1 MVVTRPR
8 PQRPTWREPFRRLR
22 LASWRKVWLAAIL
35 LGGAGIGTAQTLQL
49 SPAEILQRARPGTPA
64 AAATP
69 ETVKPERGKP
79 ERVAE
84 PARPAATASVE
95 PPAAAAVAQAYL
107 YLEPHQARFEVLY
120 DAATALR
127 LIEPAQSLPARLD
140 PALRQRLAKEMA
152 TRTEAWCSLK
162 VDGRESARS
171 TAYPVLLTGKPGAT
185 QPVEGDSDLPLAG
198 AMLGLAWSFELPPM
212 PEQVVVAW
220 QGYLPAS
227 GKLPVRVLYGPK
239 SEPAEISRHSPGFTW
254 RSLGRLPRPQPLAP
268 VPGTATA
275 TWQLPVGFL
284 LWCLV
289 GAGFAWSARRRRAR
303 LFGGWLLYAILWGAA
318 AIVLWPRLMLPLGAR
333 GGPAVDRPEGAATVL
348 APLLQNVYR
357 AFDHR
362 SESAIYDVLARSVD
376 GELLRRLYLET
387 IEALSLEGREGAR
400 VTVKEFSAEVDAVE
414 PAQQGFVA
422 DCQWTALGTVGHWG
436 HAHTRVNRYKARVTV
451 TAVRGE
457 WKLTG
462 LEVLEARRL

>member
-1 MVVTRPR
+1 M
-8 PQRPTWREPFRRLR
+8 PFRRLA
-22 LASWRKVWLAAIL
+22 LAPWRAAWLAAVL
-35 LGGAGIGTAQTLQL
+35 LVGAGVGSAQTLQL

-69 ETVKPERGKP
+69 KTVKPE
-79 ERVAE
+79 
-84 PARPAATASVE
+84 PAAVPVQPVPAVSPE
-95 PPAAAAVAQAYL
+95 PPVAAAVAQAYL

-127 LIEPAQSLPARLD
+127 LIDPAQPLPSRLG

-152 TRTEAWCSLK
+152 TRAEAWCSLK
-162 VDGRESARS
+162 ADGREAART

-185 QPVEGDSDLPLAG
+185 QPVEGDQDLPLAG

-212 PEQVVVAW
+212 PEQVAIAW
-220 QGYLPAS
+220 KGHLPAS

-239 SEPAEISRHSPGFTW
+239 SEPAEISRSSPGFTW

-275 TWQLPVGFL
+275 AWQLPVGFL
-284 LWCLV
+284 LWCLA
-289 GAGFAWSARRRRAR
+289 GAGFAWSARRRRTR
-303 LFGGWLLYAILWGAA
+303 LFGGWLLYAILWGAG

-333 GGPAVDRPEGAATVL
+333 GGPAVDRPEGAAAVL
-348 APLLQNVYR
+348 SPLLQNVYR

-376 GELLRRLYLET
+376 GDLLRRLYLET

-414 PAQQGFVA
+414 PVPQGFVA

-462 LEVLEARRL
+462 LEVQEARRL

>member
-1 MVVTRPR
+1 M
-8 PQRPTWREPFRRLR
+8 PFRRLA
-22 LASWRKVWLAAIL
+22 LAPWRAAWQAAVL
-35 LGGAGIGTAQTLQL
+35 LVGAGLGSAQTLQL

-69 ETVKPERGKP
+69 KMVNP
-79 ERVAE
+79 E
-84 PARPAATASVE
+84 PAASPVQPVPAASPE
-95 PPAAAAVAQAYL
+95 PPAAPAVAQAYL

-120 DAATALR
+120 DAATALQ
-127 LIEPAQSLPARLD
+127 IIDPALPLPARLA
-140 PALRQRLAKEMA
+140 PALRQRLVKEMA

-162 VDGRESARS
+162 ADGREAARS

-185 QPVEGDSDLPLAG
+185 QPVEGDADLPLAG

-254 RSLGRLPRPQPLAP
+254 RSLGRLPRPLPLAP

-275 TWQLPVGFL
+275 AWQLPVGFL
-284 LWCLV
+284 LWCLA
-289 GAGFAWSARRRRAR
+289 GAAFAWSARRRRTR
-303 LFGGWLLYAILWGAA
+303 LFGGWLLYAILWGAG

-333 GGPAVDRPEGAATVL
+333 GGTAVDRPEGAAAVL
-348 APLLQNVYR
+348 SPLLQNVYR

-414 PAQQGFVA
+414 PAPQGFVA

-451 TAVRGE
+451 MAVRGE

>member
-1 MVVTRPR
+1 MARCRLV
-8 PQRPTWREPFRRLR
+8 WRVAVL
-22 LASWRKVWLAAIL
+22 LAWAGAA
-35 LGGAGIGTAQTLQL
+35 AAQTLQL
-49 SPAEILQRARPGTPA
+49 SPAEILQRARPGSKAP
-64 AAATP
+64 
-69 ETVKPERGKP
+69 
-79 ERVAE
+79 AE
-84 PARPAATASVE
+84 PAPSPGKAKAERAAEAPKPAQPA
-95 PPAAAAVAQAYL
+95 PPDAPSAGAVAQAYL

-127 LIEPAQSLPARLD
+127 LIDPEQAAPRSLDA
-140 PALRQRLAKEMA
+140 ALRQRLAKEMA
-152 TRTEAWCSLK
+152 TRAETWCSLK
-162 VDGRESARS
+162 ADGREATRT

-185 QPVEGDSDLPLAG
+185 QPVEGDEDLPLAG

-212 PEQVVVAW
+212 PEQVAVAW
-220 QGYLPAS
+220 QGHLPAS
-227 GKLPVRVLYGPK
+227 GKLSVRVLYGPK
-239 SEPAEISRHSPGFTW
+239 SEPAEISRSSPAFTW

-268 VPGTATA
+268 VPGTARA

-284 LWCLV
+284 LWCLA
-289 GAGFAWSARRRRAR
+289 GAGFAWFARRRRAR

-318 AIVLWPRLMLPLGAR
+318 AIVLWPRLMLPLAAR
-333 GGPAVDRPEGAATVL
+333 GGPEVDHPEGAAAVL

-376 GELLRRLYLET
+376 GDLLRRLYLET

-400 VTVKEFSAEVDAVE
+400 VTVNEFSAEVDAVE
-414 PAQQGFVA
+414 PAEQGFVA

-451 TAVRGE
+451 SAVRGE